1 MEALLGFEEQTLVV
15 DADDQVKSSSSRSYK
30 LVPWLNWDEWEWV
43 RDSLFSDS
51 PDKIVSAIKRIST
64 WRSRG
69 CLPVVIDVT
78 ASIIEIQQKDP
89 FFRNDLPSDAIHS
102 EQMLAMLYCMAIL
115 RLVNCVVE
123 KTRKKTEIS
132 IAEAAGAI
140 GIPRTLIDIR
150 HEGSHRD
157 LPALTLVRDS
167 AAKAIHWLKSYYWEP
182 QTEQIPLKRHGTAEI
197 RKEIKSKLRELAS
210 CLKVRQSSLPGS
222 SLIRGKRSKK
232 HTTKT
237 LKNLVHLYSSSS
249 LEVLSV
255 LLEFLLKALDSSNLV
270 QFPKDYQ
277 IGQDM
282 HKLLDDWK
290 LLITKL
296 SNKVPEL
303 LLMLLKAILNMIE
316 AQEAIKYETGTYLAS
331 MEYRTGTD
339 KIEQLSFLFAW
350 LVGQLKLL
358 KPFCHKS
365 AKNKTEVFATETDMS
380 NPILMEVLRKCLM
393 ISSCGNKQ
401 LMDSAL
407 HLAELMGNSH
417 LMEKLTKLSCVCF
430 SDLVVTEEIFSPK
443 SSNNLLVQQD
453 ESIHQA
459 ANKLESVKLHLA
471 KHKIEKTTDGD
482 LGRAGRWSVVKSW
495 NPCPIGMLPRDLG
508 SSGCLPVLDHNDVSK
523 KSVDSSERTQISVAK
538 HSGAEEPSS
547 SIQCDNPSAERR
559 SKREA
564 SYDICLL
571 DRSSFKKMRETV
583 YTCDSDEDTLL
594 PDDITSCLVIN
605 GVWKKVG
612 EELRAIMSGVGT
624 LV

>member
-1 MEALLGFEEQTLVV
+1 MDALLGFEEQTLVV
-15 DADDQVKSSSSRSYK
+15 DADDQVKSSSSSSRSYK

-51 PDKIVSAIKRIST
+51 PENIASAIKRIST

-89 FFRNDLPSDAIHS
+89 FYRNDLPSDAIHS

-167 AAKAIHWLKSYYWEP
+167 AVKAIHWLKSYYWEP
-182 QTEQIPLKRHGTAEI
+182 QTEQIPFQRDGTAEI
-197 RKEIKSKLRELAS
+197 RKEIKAKLRELAS
-210 CLKVRQSSLPGS
+210 CLKVRQNSLPGS
-222 SLIRGKRSKK
+222 SLIKGKCSKK
-232 HTTKT
+232 HTVKT

-249 LEVLSV
+249 SEVLSV

-270 QFPKDYQ
+270 QLPRDDL
-277 IGQDM
+277 IGQEL
-282 HKLLDDWK
+282 HKQLDDWK
-290 LLITKL
+290 LVITKL
-296 SNKVPEL
+296 SNKEPEL
-303 LLMLLKAILNMIE
+303 LPVLLKAILNMIE
-316 AQEAIKYETGTYLAS
+316 TQEATKYETGTYLAS
-331 MEYRTGTD
+331 MESSTGTG
-339 KIEQLSFLFAW
+339 KIEQLSFLFIW

-358 KPFCHKS
+358 KPFRHVHTK
-365 AKNKTEVFATETDMS
+365 KTEVSATETYLS
-380 NPILMEVLRKCLM
+380 NPILIEVLRKCLV
-393 ISSCGNKQ
+393 ISCGNKQ

-407 HLAELMGNSH
+407 HLAELTGNSR
-417 LMEKLTKLSCVCF
+417 LMEKLSKLSF
-430 SDLVVTEEIFSPK
+430 PSSSDLDVAEEIYSLK
-443 SSNNLLVQQD
+443 CSSNLLVQQD
-453 ESIHQA
+453 ESIKQA
-459 ANKLESVKLHLA
+459 ANKLELVKHSLA
-471 KHKIEKTTDGD
+471 NRRIVKTTDGA
-482 LGRAGRWSVVKSW
+482 LGRVGRWSVVKSW
-495 NPCPIGMLPRDLG
+495 NPCPIGMLPHDLG

-523 KSVDSSERTQISVAK
+523 KPVDSSERPQISEVK
-538 HSGAEEPSS
+538 HSVAEEHSSDIQGDNPGAET
-547 SIQCDNPSAERR
+547 R

-564 SYDICLL
+564 SNDICLL
-571 DRSSFKKMRETV
+571 DRSIVKKMRETL
-583 YTCDSDEDTLL
+583 DSSESYEDVML
-594 PDDITSCLVIN
+594 PADIRGCLMIN

-612 EELRAIMSGVGT
+612 EEELLAYESVRI